1 MLKKLKDL
9 TNIYTPIG
17 TYRNLQST
25 YELDSVS
32 TRSMRKYI
40 KLDREEFIAIEAVFY
55 DIEFNTWQRSW
66 ETVLTQLYRDFW
78 RLGKCY
84 GLYQVEIV

>member
-1 MLKKLKDL
+1 MWKH
-9 TNIYTPIG
+9 
-17 TYRNLQST
+17 
-25 YELDSVS
+25 
-32 TRSMRKYI
+32 I
-40 KLDREEFIAIEAVFY
+40 KLDREEFTAIEAIFY

-66 ETVLTQLYRDFW
+66 ETVLTQLYSDSW